1 MTSPAPTEKIVCYII
16 LRPIEGMVYKKGRE
30 MFQGTQVLGFPGF
43 GGYHVQET
51 FGKQLGDAMIG
62 RSGVV
67 IAKVG
72 RGYTAQIQ
80 LSKDSWKLSLQ
91 LSGTI
96 SRDRVDLSS
105 PRQKLMELGAVRRS
119 GE

>member
-62 RSGVV
+62 RMHLSNFSGGRSGVV
-67 IAKVG
+67 IAKLG

-96 SRDRVDLSS
+96 SRDRVD
-105 PRQKLMELGAVRRS
+105 
-119 GE
+119 